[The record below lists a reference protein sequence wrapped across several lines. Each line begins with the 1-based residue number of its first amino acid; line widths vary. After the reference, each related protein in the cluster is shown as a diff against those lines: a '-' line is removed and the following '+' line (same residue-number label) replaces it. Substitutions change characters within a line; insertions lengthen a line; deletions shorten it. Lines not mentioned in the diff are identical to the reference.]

1 MLKGVDGRDEPGHD
15 KWGEKEPAM
24 AFDFTPLFATDLPS
38 PAARWTGWAKYNFTF
53 GNNDPDGIAIE
64 DLKAAAVAALTRDG
78 RRLADYRLLTG
89 PQGFTPLREFLV
101 KKLKRDAEIECSVDD
116 ILITSGSLQGLD
128 LVNAA
133 LTERGDTVI
142 CERDCYE
149 GTLNRYYRRGL
160 NVVAI
165 PLDQGGMRMDALEQA
180 LAELKSKG
188 VRPKF
193 IYTIATVQNPTST
206 VLDDER
212 RRALL
217 ALAERYAV
225 PIFEDDCYADLT
237 WSGTRPPALYA
248 MSRSQNVIHIGSFS
262 KTIAPALRIGFLVA
276 PWAVMSRILP
286 LKTDA
291 GSAGLEQLVLTEYCK
306 AHFAEHV
313 PQLRKRFQ
321 AKLDTL
327 VGALNEQFG
336 TAAEFDYPPGGIFLW
351 VKLPDNVD
359 TMKLRAAA
367 LAAGVQIN
375 PGPEWCHDKAYSRS
389 RMRLCFAS
397 PSHEEIREGIAVL
410 ADVCRKEFGV
420 PERSANIERRG
431 KM

>member
-1 MLKGVDGRDEPGHD
+1 
-15 KWGEKEPAM
+15 M
-24 AFDFTPLFATDLPS
+24 AFDFAPLLAAGLPP

-53 GNNDPDGIAIE
+53 GNNDPEGIPIE
-64 DLKAAAVAALTRDG
+64 DLKAAADAALTREG

-89 PQGFTPLREFLV
+89 PQGFKPLREFLV
-101 KKLKRDAEIECSVDD
+101 KKLKRDAGIDCTADD

-128 LVNAA
+128 LINAA

-160 NVVAI
+160 NVVSI
-165 PLDQGGMRMDALEQA
+165 PLDKGGMRMDALEET
-180 LAELKSKG
+180 LDGLKSKG

-206 VLDDER
+206 ILDGDR

-237 WSGTRPPALYA
+237 WSGERPPALYA
-248 MSRSQNVIHIGSFS
+248 LSKSQNVIHIGSFS

-276 PWAVMSRILP
+276 PWSVISRILP

-291 GSAGLEQLVLTEYCK
+291 GSAGLEQLVLAEYCE
-306 AHFAEHV
+306 AHFVEHV

-327 VGALNEQFG
+327 VAALNEQFG

-359 TMKLRAAA
+359 TMKLRDAA

-375 PGPEWCHDKAYSRS
+375 PGPEWCHDRAYSRS

-397 PSHEEIREGIAVL
+397 PSHDEIRQGIAVL
-410 ADVCRKEFGV
+410 AEVCRQEFGV
-420 PERSANIERRG
+420 PLRSANVVRET
-431 KM
+431 

>member
-1 MLKGVDGRDEPGHD
+1 
-15 KWGEKEPAM
+15 M
-24 AFDFTPLFATDLPS
+24 AFDFTPFFPAGLPP

-53 GNNDPDGIAIE
+53 GNNDPEGLAIE
-64 DLKAAAVAALTRDG
+64 DLKAAADAALAREG

-89 PQGFTPLREFLV
+89 PQGYRPLREFLV
-101 KKLKRDAEIECSVDD
+101 RKLKRDAGIDCTADD

-133 LTERGDTVI
+133 LTERGDTII

-149 GTLNRYYRRGL
+149 GTLNRYYRRGI
-160 NVVAI
+160 NVVGI
-165 PLDQGGMRMDALEQA
+165 PLDQGGMRMDALEAA
-180 LAELKSKG
+180 LADLKSRD

-193 IYTIATVQNPTST
+193 IYTIPTVQNPTGT
-206 VLDDER
+206 VLDEDR
-212 RRALL
+212 RRKLL
-217 ALAERYAV
+217 ELAEQYSV

-237 WSGTRPPALYA
+237 WSGGRPPALYA
-248 MSRSQNVIHIGSFS
+248 MSNSQNVIDIGSFS
-262 KTIAPALRIGFLVA
+262 KTIAPALRVGFLVA
-276 PWAVMSRILP
+276 PWAVMSRLLP

-291 GSAGLEQLVLTEYCK
+291 GTGGLEQMMLAEYCE

-313 PQLRKRFQ
+313 PRLRQRFK
-321 AKLDTL
+321 AKLDTM
-327 VGALNEQFG
+327 VAALNEQFG

-359 TMKLRAAA
+359 TMKLRDAA

-375 PGPEWCHDKAYSRS
+375 PGSEWSIDKDYSKS

-397 PSHEEIREGIAVL
+397 PTHEEIREGIAVL
-410 ADVCRKEFGV
+410 AEVCRREFGV
-420 PERSANIERRG
+420 PERSGNIQARA
-431 KM
+431 

>member
-1 MLKGVDGRDEPGHD
+1 
-15 KWGEKEPAM
+15 M
-24 AFDFTPLFATDLPS
+24 AFDFTPLFASDLPP

-64 DLKAAAVAALTRDG
+64 DLKAAAVSALTREG

-89 PQGFTPLREFLV
+89 PQGFKPLREFLV
-101 KKLKRDAEIECSVDD
+101 KKLKRDAGIACTADD

-128 LVNAA
+128 LLNAA

-160 NVVAI
+160 KVVSI
-165 PLDQGGMRMDALEQA
+165 PLDKGGMRMDALEQA
-180 LAELKSKG
+180 LAELKGKG

-206 VLDDER
+206 VLDEDR
-212 RRALL
+212 RRTLL

-225 PIFEDDCYADLT
+225 PILEDDCYADLT
-237 WSGTRPPALYA
+237 WSGTRPPALHA
-248 MSRSQNVIHIGSFS
+248 MSKSQNVIHIGSFS

-276 PWAVMSRILP
+276 PWAVMSRLLP

-291 GSAGLEQLVLTEYCK
+291 GSAGLEQLVLTEYCE

-313 PQLRKRFQ
+313 PQLRKRFR

-327 VGALNEQFG
+327 VAALNEQFG

-359 TMKLRAAA
+359 TMKLRDAA

-397 PSHEEIREGIAVL
+397 PTHDEIREGIAAL

-420 PERSANIERRG
+420 PARSANVERRG